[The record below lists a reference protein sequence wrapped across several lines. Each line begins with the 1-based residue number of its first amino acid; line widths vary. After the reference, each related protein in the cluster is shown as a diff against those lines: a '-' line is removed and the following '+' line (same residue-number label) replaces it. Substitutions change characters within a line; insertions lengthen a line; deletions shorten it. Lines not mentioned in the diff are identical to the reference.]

1 MKPTALKTLLAA
13 TFLAGTSM
21 FAFAQEN
28 PTLDQDPGNP
38 AQERHWVTYDFDA
51 GAYRIAEGVT
61 DDVRSW
67 SRANAA
73 KAEEGTLVCFTAE
86 SEQFDWDV
94 VLVNPS
100 MRRAAEAHGVE
111 LLLLNNEYPST
122 SKPIENAETCV
133 QRGADVV
140 ISFNVFSEIAPAIMN
155 KYNEAKIP
163 VVAVDVA
170 HPGSVFYGADNCR
183 TGELAG
189 EFAVQWAKDNNWP
202 LDQLQVIAGVDPAVG
217 GAPACRNTGF
227 IDAVKAALP
236 DLPAGNYHNLDLRS
250 GELGPLAGA
259 IAATTDW
266 MTANPGAKYII
277 ATSINDDRAYGMA
290 QAMTQAGRGDSKVD
304 GIVIG
309 KNGEKIALDAVRA
322 DNTPLV
328 GSVSFF
334 GERYGDD
341 LVALALDVLA
351 GKPVPSIVSV
361 GHEVVSKA
369 NIDALYPAE

>member
-1 MKPTALKTLLAA
+1 
-13 TFLAGTSM
+13 
-21 FAFAQEN
+21 
-28 PTLDQDPGNP
+28 
-38 AQERHWVTYDFDA
+38 
-51 GAYRIAEGVT
+51 
-61 DDVRSW
+61 
-67 SRANAA
+67 
-73 KAEEGTLVCFTAE
+73 TAE

-217 GAPACRNTGF
+217 GAPACRNNGF
-227 IDAVKAALP
+227 ID
-236 DLPAGNYHNLDLRS
+236 
-250 GELGPLAGA
+250 
-259 IAATTDW
+259 
-266 MTANPGAKYII
+266 
-277 ATSINDDRAYGMA
+277 
-290 QAMTQAGRGDSKVD
+290 
-304 GIVIG
+304 
-309 KNGEKIALDAVRA
+309 
-322 DNTPLV
+322 
-328 GSVSFF
+328 
-334 GERYGDD
+334 
-341 LVALALDVLA
+341 
-351 GKPVPSIVSV
+351 
-361 GHEVVSKA
+361 
-369 NIDALYPAE
+369 